1 MPTGKKQLVNESEKV
16 SFADRPGRYG
26 LGTIQSHLGLPP
38 ERAPKS
44 SQLPSGRSAVPGP
57 PTGRFPPAPAQ
68 LTHPTAGHQGVHRE
82 SQPVLVAEPGAGR
95 RAAQVCRGGRL
106 RRGDRGGPLAGHS
119 SISLSPSERHHG
131 RASSVMVTGG
141 VTRWSSA
148 STSNHHASLGF
159 ASTVSFIRGQTGGWR
174 AKRRAG
180 CGADPVLRSWGCG
193 ECDSGRW
200 NAFRGGFRVR

>member
-16 SFADRPGRYG
+16 SFADRPGHYG

-95 RAAQVCRGGRL
+95 RAAQVRRGGRL

-141 VTRWSSA
+141 VTRWSSG
-148 STSNHHASLGF
+148 STCNRHPPDRLAGF
-159 ASTVSFIRGQTGGWR
+159 CVSRNLYCILC
-174 AKRRAG
+174 KRLLRRR
-180 CGADPVLRSWGCG
+180 CCRCCDPDCRLRC
-193 ECDSGRW
+193 
-200 NAFRGGFRVR
+200 